1 MKIVGLIVEYN
12 PFHNGHFY
20 HLKKAKE
27 ITNADYIIA
36 ITSTYFSMRGDVSII
51 DKYQKT
57 QVAIEAG
64 VDILIEL
71 PYLLGCQN
79 ADIFAKNAVNLLQ
92 KMGVDTIV
100 SGSEL
105 GDIKLIETI
114 HNIEKSTSFQ
124 NDIKAYLDKG
134 NSYRKSFSNALE
146 KNNLSDLGAND
157 LLNLKYYDA
166 IKENNFDIQLVLIK
180 RINNNYHDQNLNDTN
195 IQSAT
200 AIRKTKELKNN
211 VPDFAYN
218 IYKEKPLLEIDA
230 FNDIYNHSV
239 LTTNLKEIFEA
250 KEGIENKFKP
260 CDSLSQLI
268 TNLAT
273 KRYTASRISR
283 FISYIITNT
292 TKDKLNFSSDYPIRI
307 LGFNQNGQRYLNSIK
322 KQVNFFT
329 RLIDGIHPIYDYEL
343 KIAKIFSNVY
353 KRDFIQLEQK
363 LPHKK

>member
-12 PFHNGHFY
+12 PFHNGHLY

-51 DKYQKT
+51 DKYQKA

-124 NDIKAYLDKG
+124 NDIKAYLTKG

-166 IKENNFDIQLVLIK
+166 IKENNFDIQLLLINSYS
-180 RINNNYHDQNLNDTN
+180 I
-195 IQSAT
+195 I
-200 AIRKTKELKNN
+200 
-211 VPDFAYN
+211 
-218 IYKEKPLLEIDA
+218 
-230 FNDIYNHSV
+230 FN
-239 LTTNLKEIFEA
+239 
-250 KEGIENKFKP
+250 
-260 CDSLSQLI
+260 
-268 TNLAT
+268 
-273 KRYTASRISR
+273 
-283 FISYIITNT
+283 
-292 TKDKLNFSSDYPIRI
+292 
-307 LGFNQNGQRYLNSIK
+307 
-322 KQVNFFT
+322 
-329 RLIDGIHPIYDYEL
+329 
-343 KIAKIFSNVY
+343 
-353 KRDFIQLEQK
+353 
-363 LPHKK
+363 